1 MQSIRSSG
9 SWGRSGACS
18 EKGDNMG
25 LIWSI
30 IIGAIAGCIA
40 SAFMNEKS
48 GLIKNI
54 LLGILGGFV
63 GGFLFGLIGFHADGT
78 IARLVVSVIGAC
90 ICIWIGR
97 KLFR

>member
-1 MQSIRSSG
+1 
-9 SWGRSGACS
+9 
-18 EKGDNMG
+18 MG

-90 ICIWIGR
+90 ICIWYMDRAEAVPIGETSPGVW
-97 KLFR
+97 

>member
-1 MQSIRSSG
+1 MDSG
-9 SWGRSGACS
+9 IAQKHAVRK
-18 EKGDNMG
+18 ENDMG

-40 SAFMNEKS
+40 SAFMSEKS

-78 IARLVVSVIGAC
+78 IARLVVSIIGAC

>member
-1 MQSIRSSG
+1 
-9 SWGRSGACS
+9 
-18 EKGDNMG
+18 MG
-25 LIWSI
+25 LIWST

-40 SAFMNEKS
+40 SAFMSEKS
-48 GLIKNI
+48 GLFKNI

-78 IARLVVSVIGAC
+78 VARLVVSVIGAC

>member
-1 MQSIRSSG
+1 MEVIFLR
-9 SWGRSGACS
+9 
-18 EKGDNMG
+18 M
-25 LIWSI
+25 
-30 IIGAIAGCIA
+30 A
-40 SAFMNEKS
+40 SAFRNGKS